1 MSFDL
6 NLDNYQINELEEIFE
21 LPSSYDKSLIE
32 KKNIELQKSVMND
45 GKMDSIIKKN
55 TIDFLIQAKN
65 KILNTFKNQNGP
77 VVKAIKQVFNVND
90 NLVPSEVISPNGS
103 NFVIEHPR
111 TTYTQSLP
119 SEYVPG
125 IINPLKK
132 RITKEYLNIDTR
144 FRTNYYS
151 SSASNF
157 HFDLPEKYSNVVSMQ
172 LNSIE
177 LPTTYFVISK
187 QLGNNYFKITFDT
200 SEESTMITIPT
211 GNYTSQSL
219 VDYLNYYVQLG
230 VLSTSNFKVLLFT
243 LNEDITKSGTGQI
256 IVGINEQLVPDITD
270 DSYNFTLGFDTDANG
285 YTDNGTPLPL
295 KFGWLMGFRLGTY
308 SGNCT
313 YVTEGIP
320 DLKGSKY
327 LFLVIDDYNNNV
339 NDSFSSAFN
348 SSILNKNILARIS
361 YAQNTFNIVSQN
373 NLGLITPKR
382 EYYGPVDVQKMNV
395 QLLDEY
401 GRIVELNNMDFSFC
415 ITFQMVYD
423 L

>member
-1 MSFDL
+1 
-6 NLDNYQINELEEIFE
+6 
-21 LPSSYDKSLIE
+21 
-32 KKNIELQKSVMND
+32 
-45 GKMDSIIKKN
+45 
-55 TIDFLIQAKN
+55 
-65 KILNTFKNQNGP
+65 
-77 VVKAIKQVFNVND
+77 
-90 NLVPSEVISPNGS
+90 
-103 NFVIEHPR
+103 
-111 TTYTQSLP
+111 
-119 SEYVPG
+119 
-125 IINPLKK
+125 
-132 RITKEYLNIDTR
+132 
-144 FRTNYYS
+144 
-151 SSASNF
+151 
-157 HFDLPEKYSNVVSMQ
+157 
-172 LNSIE
+172 
-177 LPTTYFVISK
+177 
-187 QLGNNYFKITFDT
+187 
-200 SEESTMITIPT
+200 
-211 GNYTSQSL
+211 
-219 VDYLNYYVQLG
+219 
-230 VLSTSNFKVLLFT
+230 

-339 NDSFSSAFN
+339 NNSFSSAFN